1 MSQITEL
8 EKPETAQERDLAVN
22 LKPGWASCSGLNSSQ
37 GESMAMMEI
46 PTIATTA
53 PGTGSRISP
62 TITPVKT
69 AK

>member
-1 MSQITEL
+1 M
-8 EKPETAQERDLAVN
+8 N